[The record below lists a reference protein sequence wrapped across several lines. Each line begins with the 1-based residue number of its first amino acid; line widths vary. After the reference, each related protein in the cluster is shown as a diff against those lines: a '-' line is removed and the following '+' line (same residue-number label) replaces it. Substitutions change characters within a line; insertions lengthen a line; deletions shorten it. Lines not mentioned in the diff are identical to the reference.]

1 MARTHVELEED
12 VEYYANLLLPELARW
27 RRERK
32 SRFGDKSTCS
42 DVFLNQLIPYLVE
55 VLMQDCIY
63 FVHDDRFRHRPFF
76 QMIRVSASK

>member
-1 MARTHVELEED
+1 MAKTYAGFKPDQPYFVARTHVELEEEI
-12 VEYYANLLLPELARW
+12 EYYANLLLPELARW

-55 VLMQDCIY
+55 VLM
-63 FVHDDRFRHRPFF
+63 
-76 QMIRVSASK
+76 